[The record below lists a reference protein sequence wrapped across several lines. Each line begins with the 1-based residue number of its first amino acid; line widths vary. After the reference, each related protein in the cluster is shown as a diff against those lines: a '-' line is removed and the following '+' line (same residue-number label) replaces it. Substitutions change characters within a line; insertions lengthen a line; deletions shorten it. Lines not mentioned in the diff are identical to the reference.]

1 MLSFTAN
8 YSQILTN
15 FEFYLKLFNA
25 VNLKM
30 LLYYN
35 SFLNLKK
42 EKKRKIQCF
51 RYSVSLFISQ
61 IFKNCNIK
69 KFFRFFYY
77 FLFYAW

>member
-42 EKKRKIQCF
+42 EKKAKNLILPVWCF
-51 RYSVSLFISQ
+51 IIYIT
-61 IFKNCNIK
+61 NI
-69 KFFRFFYY
+69 
-77 FLFYAW
+77 

>member
-30 LLYYN
+30 LLHYN

-42 EKKRKIQCF
+42 EKSEKFNTSGMVFHYLYHKYLKIA
-51 RYSVSLFISQ
+51 I
-61 IFKNCNIK
+61 
-69 KFFRFFYY
+69 
-77 FLFYAW
+77 